1 MSNDYDVIV
10 VGARVAGA
18 STAMLLARQGHRV
31 LLLDRATMPSDT
43 VSTHALLRS
52 GVLQLTRWGLA
63 DRVLGAGTPP
73 IRQIMLG
80 FGDERVDF
88 DLKDDFGIES
98 LLAPRRIVLDALL
111 VQAAVE
117 AGVEFVGGTSV
128 KDLLRDRSGR
138 VLGVIAGRTD
148 DSATYRAPMVIG
160 ADGVRSRVAGLVDAR
175 DYRSHP
181 PTNAVHYAY
190 FTGVDVPGFWFQFTP
205 GINAGVIPTNNDE
218 ACVFVGRPRNRLHA
232 FTADAEGEFHRL
244 LAEAGADLART
255 VEAGIRTG
263 GFRGTSGLPGFFR
276 QAWGQGWAL
285 VGDAGYTK
293 DPISAHGISDALRDA
308 ELCAR
313 AVDGALRAPDRAAE
327 LLSAYQTLRDD
338 LSLPMFRESRALAG
352 YGWSAMEASTRMRAV
367 SESVRAECDALVS
380 LPDWSGVRTPV
391 GR

>member
-1 MSNDYDVIV
+1 MNSDYDVIV

-80 FGDERVDF
+80 FGDERIGF
-88 DLKDDFGIES
+88 DLKNDFGIES
-98 LLAPRRIVLDALL
+98 LLAPRRIVLDAIL
-111 VQAAVE
+111 VRAAVE
-117 AGVEFVGGTSV
+117 AGVDFVGGTSV
-128 KDLLRDRSGR
+128 KDLLRDRRGR
-138 VLGVIAGRTD
+138 VFGVVAGRTA
-148 DSATYRAPMVIG
+148 DSTTYSAPMVIG
-160 ADGVRSRVAGLVDAR
+160 ADGVHSRVAGLVNAR
-175 DYRSHP
+175 VYRSHP

-205 GINAGVIPTNNDE
+205 GVNAGVIPTNNDE
-218 ACVFVGRPRNRLHA
+218 ACVFVGRPHNRLHA
-232 FTADAEGEFHRL
+232 FTSDAEGEFHRL

-255 VEAGIRTG
+255 VEAGLRTG
-263 GFRGTSGLPGFFR
+263 GFRGTSGLPGFLK
-276 QAWGQGWAL
+276 QTWGQGWAL

-313 AVDGALRAPDRAAE
+313 AVDGALRAPDRASE

-352 YGWSAMEASTRMRAV
+352 YGWSSTEASARMRAV

-391 GR
+391 G